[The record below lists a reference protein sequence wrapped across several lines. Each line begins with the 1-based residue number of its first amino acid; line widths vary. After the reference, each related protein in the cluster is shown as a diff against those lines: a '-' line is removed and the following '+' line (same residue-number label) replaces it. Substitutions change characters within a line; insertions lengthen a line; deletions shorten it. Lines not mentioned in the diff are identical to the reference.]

1 MPVHV
6 GNMLVLMDVC
16 NGINT
21 GKYSVIYHSMTR
33 SHVMKVCMVEGY
45 TNTLYTYE

>member
-6 GNMLVLMDVC
+6 GNMLALMDLC